1 MSRRNGSSNP
11 EAGVATSAA
20 VGTFAA
26 ANGTPTAPLGR
37 ASWSGFL
44 RWSLVVVPVKAYPAV
59 SSSESIS
66 FNQLHADCGQR
77 IQYHKVCPL
86 HGKVDAAAIARGYQ
100 YAPDQYVVVETAELD
115 NLRPAKD
122 QGLLLEQCLDAGHIE
137 PTRFSGR
144 SLYLV
149 PEGLPAQRPYLVLH
163 QALHHR
169 GKVALGRIVLS
180 GHRHVALVRPSGRL
194 LSMHLLHDPAQV
206 RSAATWEGLLRDG
219 AASPE
224 EQQLAA
230 MLIDSSTAAL
240 DWSKY
245 RDDTAEKLSALIEAK
260 IAGRQWVAPA
270 EEPVQVLQ
278 LLDALKQSVAAV
290 GEKTRKVQGKT
301 RKQPLLSQG
310 RSA

>member
-1 MSRRNGSSNP
+1 
-11 EAGVATSAA
+11 
-20 VGTFAA
+20 
-26 ANGTPTAPLGR
+26 L
-37 ASWSGFL
+37 
-44 RWSLVVVPVKAYPAV
+44 SLVVVPVKAYPAV
-59 SSSESIS
+59 STTETIS

-77 IQYHKVCPL
+77 IQYQKVCPL
-86 HGKVDAAAIARGYQ
+86 HGKLEAEAIVRGYQ
-100 YAPDQYVVVETAELD
+100 YAPDQYVVVQAAELD

-122 QGLLLEQCLDAGHIE
+122 QGLVLEQCVDAGQIE
-137 PTRFSGR
+137 PTLFSGR

-149 PEGLPAQRPYLVLH
+149 PEGLPAQRPYLLLH
-163 QALHHR
+163 QALHSR

-180 GHRHVALVRPSGRL
+180 GHRHLALVRPTQRL
-194 LSMHLLHDPAQV
+194 LALHLLHDPTQV
-206 RSAATWEGLLRDG
+206 RSGSTLEASLRDG
-219 AASPE
+219 AASQE

-230 MLIDSSTAAL
+230 MLIDSTTAAI

-245 RDDTAEKLSALIEAK
+245 RDDTAEKLSELIEAK

-290 GEKTRKVQGKT
+290 GEKTRKVRKKSQ
-301 RKQPLLSQG
+301 KQPLLSQR